1 MLSGDDVRAAVSM
14 AEAVEVVRGAFRAL
28 SAGGATVPL
37 RVGLSMPDGVS
48 LFMPA
53 YLQGSAGAKVVS
65 VHAGN
70 TDRGLPVIHAVV
82 LVLDPETG
90 QLRALLDGTWLT
102 ALRTGAA
109 GGVAADLLARPS
121 ARVATIFGAGAQA
134 RTQLQALRVVR
145 PIQEVRLVSRSGS
158 SAQRWADE
166 LQATTGKGPG
176 GSAEGALR
184 VRVMT
189 DRAEAVAGAD
199 VVVAATDSAEPV
211 FPGGAVEAGTH
222 VTGVGSFTPEMREV
236 DKTLLR
242 RARIFVDERRAAL
255 EEAGELIQALGS
267 GALEPG
273 DIVGEIGAVV
283 AGELAGRTSEDEITY
298 FKSVGNAVQD
308 VAVAR
313 RVLEVAEER
322 GLGTTVRL

>member
-1 MLSGDDVRAAVSM
+1 LSGDDVRAAISM
-14 AEAVEVVRGAFRAL
+14 AEAVEVVRGAFRTL

-53 YLQGSAGAKVVS
+53 YLEGSAGAKVVS

-70 TDRGLPVIHAVV
+70 AHRGLPAIHAVV
-82 LVLDPETG
+82 VVLDPETG
-90 QLRALLDGTWLT
+90 RLRALLDGTWLT

-109 GGVAADLLARPS
+109 GGVAADLLARRE
-121 ARVATIFGAGAQA
+121 AQVATIFGAGVQA

-145 PIQEVRLVSRSGS
+145 PIREVRLVSRSGA
-158 SAQRWADE
+158 SAERWAEE
-166 LQATTGKGPG
+166 LRASVDA
-176 GSAEGALR
+176 GSADAAGGKVR
-184 VRVMT
+184 VRVLT
-189 DRAEAVAGAD
+189 DPAEAVAGAE

-211 FPGGAVEAGTH
+211 FPGAAVEPGTH
-222 VTGVGSFTPEMREV
+222 VTGVGSFTPEMQEV
-236 DKTLLR
+236 DETLLR
-242 RARIFVDERRAAL
+242 RARIFVDEREAAL
-255 EEAGELIQALGS
+255 EEAGELIQALRS
-267 GALEPG
+267 GVLEPG
-273 DIVGEIGAVV
+273 DIVGEIGAV
-283 AGELAGRTSEDEITY
+283 ASGGLAGRTTPEEITY